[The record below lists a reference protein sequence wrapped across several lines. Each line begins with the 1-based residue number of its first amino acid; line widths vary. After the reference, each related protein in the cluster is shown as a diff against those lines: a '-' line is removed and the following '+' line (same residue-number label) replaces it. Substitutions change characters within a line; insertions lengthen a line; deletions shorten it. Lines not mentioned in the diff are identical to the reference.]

1 MRYFF
6 LVLSFIFIFELSAFS
21 QYQYRTDDNADIIR
35 SILEDRVPI
44 QKRSIQP
51 PSPAPSTVTPA
62 QQSAVPTA
70 QSKQTAAATA
80 APKKAAASTAK
91 KPSQAKSAAKSTQ
104 TQGSSIPAP
113 AGSDKTLLESGIHFY
128 EAGNNAAAIDKL
140 QQIRSKYPAS
150 PYVDQSSIW
159 LARVLLRD
167 GKTKEALAEL
177 AKIGEES
184 GEYPYS
190 LFLAG
195 QIYKTDRKFDEAV
208 ESFSKISAR
217 FPGHDLADDALI
229 ETGKIQ
235 LSQNNGQLALNAAA
249 QVVRSYADRDM
260 LDDAYYLIGMVLEK
274 DATMRDLEKAYLVF
288 KKFVYRAEVE
298 KADVFAKSPLLER
311 VRQEIQYLD
320 KNFLKV
326 R

>member
-6 LVLSFIFIFELSAFS
+6 LALTFIFIFELSVFS

-44 QKRSIQP
+44 QKRPSQP
-51 PSPAPSTVTPA
+51 SSPAPTVAPA
-62 QQSAVPTA
+62 QQSSAPTA

-80 APKKAAASTAK
+80 APKKASAGSAKKTSTAK
-91 KPSQAKSAAKSTQ
+91 SAPKNSQ

-113 AGSDKTLLESGIHFY
+113 AGSDKTLLEAGIHFY

-177 AKIGEES
+177 AKVGEES

-195 QIYKTDRKFDEAV
+195 QIYKTDRKFDEAI
-208 ESFSKISAR
+208 ESFGKISAR

-235 LSQNNGQLALNAAA
+235 LSQKNGQLALNAAA
-249 QVVRSYADRDM
+249 QVVRSYSDRDM
-260 LDDAYYLIGMVLEK
+260 LDDAYYLIGMTLEK
-274 DATMRDLEKAYLVF
+274 DAMIRDLEKAYLVF

-311 VRQEIQYLD
+311 VRQEIDYLD
-320 KNFLKV
+320 KNFLKG